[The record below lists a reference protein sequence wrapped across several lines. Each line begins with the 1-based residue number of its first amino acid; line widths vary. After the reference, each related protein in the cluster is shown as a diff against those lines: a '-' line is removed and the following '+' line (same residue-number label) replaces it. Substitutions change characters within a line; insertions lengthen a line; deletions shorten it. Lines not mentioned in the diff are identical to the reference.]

1 MRRLS
6 LVKLSPL
13 SLGLVMFYM
22 PDESTKLCKLDIDAT
37 YAMILDKIQDKR
49 RVFSGSRIFFFGGGD
64 IKMLMCTLPEL
75 VRY

>member
-6 LVKLSPL
+6 LAKLSPL

-49 RVFSGSRIFFFGGGD
+49 RVFSGSRI
-64 IKMLMCTLPEL
+64 
-75 VRY
+75 